1 MLEHTI
7 AVAPDEFELMLTAFA
22 AHRLPILNR
31 MCCPKLRG
39 EFAKQMSFSSYPV
52 ECRIGSERHL
62 LQYHPLRSEHEMQH
76 LSCSHRPIVS
86 RNRLPTS
93 GTAPF
98 GSESS
103 IIMTSGLVALME
115 KNKLK
120 RLPVMRGETLVG
132 IVSRSN
138 LLQAVASLARQI
150 PDPTADDDHTRNQCA
165 RQERLGTVLHRTE
178 DEELANAS

>member
-1 MLEHTI
+1 MKCSAL
-7 AVAPDEFELMLTAFA
+7 LFA
-22 AHRLPILNR
+22 
-31 MCCPKLRG
+31 
-39 EFAKQMSFSSYPV
+39 S
-52 ECRIGSERHL
+52 
-62 LQYHPLRSEHEMQH
+62 
-76 LSCSHRPIVS
+76 SHRFAESAADI
-86 RNRLPTS
+86 RI
-93 GTAPF
+93 APF

-115 KNKLK
+115 KNK

-165 RQERLGTVLHRTE
+165 RQERLGTVLHRTGRRGTRE
-178 DEELANAS
+178 GELGQPFPHSKPIRQ